1 MAIINTYQ
9 NVMGIVELVTRK
21 WPKEQKERLLKE
33 LEAADLESS
42 GGKSGIIEL
51 DKGE

>member
-9 NVMGIVELVTRK
+9 NVMGIVQLITRD

-33 LEAADLESS
+33 LEAANQESI
-42 GGKSGIIEL
+42 GGKSGITL
-51 DKGE
+51 DNKG